1 LFSIG
6 TQVVKP
12 IDDEMNVG
20 EVYDFYT
27 PYWWVRYKNNNWEE
41 LSKRE
46 MDHFTKKR
54 GTLPV
59 EQTSK

>member
-1 LFSIG
+1 
-6 TQVVKP
+6 
-12 IDDEMNVG
+12 MNVG

-54 GTLPV
+54 GTVLM
-59 EQTSK
+59 EQTGK